1 MIIIVLRWS
10 GLLNYRS
17 DYYFRIMEKLEL
29 PGYVSEELTISAG
42 QAQLKSIGYFI
53 PFAFIFICA
62 FYLLWPGK
70 LTTANYKAEFPGGT
84 TGLIW
89 VVTGL
94 LVGVIIHE
102 LIHGITWSL
111 YARSGF
117 KSIRFGVL
125 WKSMTPY
132 CHCKEPLSVKDYQ
145 IGAAAPGIVLG
156 ILPMLI
162 ALASGSIVLLAV
174 GLFFTMAAGGDL
186 MIILMLSG
194 QPRSDLVQD
203 HPSKIGCLIYKK
215 AE

>member
-1 MIIIVLRWS
+1 M
-10 GLLNYRS
+10 
-17 DYYFRIMEKLEL
+17 
-29 PGYVSEELTISAG
+29 PGYNSKELTISPG

-53 PFAFIFICA
+53 PFAIVFVFA
-62 FYLLWPGK
+62 FYLLWPEK
-70 LTTANYKAEFPGGT
+70 LTKANYQAEFPGGT
-84 TGLIW
+84 TGLLW
-89 VVTGL
+89 VVTV
-94 LVGVIIHE
+94 LVAGVIIHE

-132 CHCKEPLSVKDYQ
+132 CHCKEPLSVMNYQ

-156 ILPMLI
+156 IIPMLI
-162 ALASGSIVLLAV
+162 ALFSGSLVLLAV

-186 MIILMLSG
+186 LIILMLAK
-194 QPRSDLVQD
+194 QPKDDLVQD

-215 AE
+215 AD